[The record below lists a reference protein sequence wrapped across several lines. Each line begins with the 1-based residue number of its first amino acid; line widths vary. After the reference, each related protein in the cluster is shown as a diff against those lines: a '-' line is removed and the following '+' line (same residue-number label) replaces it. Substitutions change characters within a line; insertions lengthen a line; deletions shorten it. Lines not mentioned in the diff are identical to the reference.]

1 MKHVECNPEGL
12 ADPDEGNHVNPA
24 LKACVEAL
32 TEGLKAAGVSEASFV
47 VVLFTPKPNHEGTLV
62 RMASS
67 DEPEAANKLLKMVA
81 NEGHDVVPMGMAFEM
96 VNTLCRS
103 VKVRE
108 LSPADFVLL
117 MHKVAA
123 ANAPTAH

>member
-1 MKHVECNPEGL
+1 MKHVECNPDGL

-24 LKACVEAL
+24 LKACVETL

-47 VVLFTPKPNHEGTLV
+47 VMLFVPKPNHEGTLV

-67 DEPEAANKLLKMVA
+67 AEPEAANKLLKMVA
-81 NEGHDVVPMGMAFEM
+81 NEGRDVLPVDRAFEM
-96 VNTLCRS
+96 VNALCRS
-103 VKVRE
+103 VKARE
-108 LSPADFVLL
+108 LTRADFVLL

-123 ANAPTAH
+123 ENAPTAH